1 MNTHARKAINQQYH
15 DGKGELRMPQYSF
28 NVGYGIVYTAN
39 IPTRAMQHV
48 KTNGDSTVAG
58 FELTPAFRQAPSLIV
73 ADIREAGIQT
83 PGHWGDTNEV
93 IPVIH
98 GVAFYLTPQFT
109 NGMAMSAAMKGVNL
123 RTGMPEEE
131 GLTDEPS
138 QSYWATA
145 PAWIDG
151 YVPGHREGV
160 RQFLPLQ
167 EEAEMAFDVAR
178 MVGITP
184 DNPWL
189 DAISAGFYL
198 PRDLRK
204 LSVGSGSYDYLEGL
218 EGVSFGAKGGGYESL
233 RGDGP
238 SEVGMGA
245 GAVMKQR
252 HAEDPTVHATDFITE
267 PFIRVTTRLVWLDW
281 WNQAA
286 EKVGVDPLT
295 VMDLRSL
302 RQQQESYERRL
313 WAQLN
318 IPAETAV
325 DGFAMPK

>member
-1 MNTHARKAINQQYH
+1 M
-15 DGKGELRMPQYSF
+15 QYSLNF
-28 NVGYGIVYTAN
+28 GYGITYTAV

-48 KTNGDSTVAG
+48 KANGEGTVAG
-58 FELTPAFRQAPSLIV
+58 FALTPAFRTAPSLVV
-73 ADIREAGIQT
+73 ADIRAAGIPT

-93 IPVIH
+93 VPIID
-98 GVAFYLTPQFT
+98 GIAFYLTPQFT
-109 NGMAMSAAMKGVNL
+109 GGMAASFAMKGVNL
-123 RTGMPEEE
+123 RTGMPETDN
-131 GLTDEPS
+131 LTDDPS

-151 YVPGHREGV
+151 YVPSHREGV

-167 EEAEMAFDVAR
+167 GKEGMAFDVAR
-178 MVGITP
+178 MVGITQE
-184 DNPWL
+184 NPWL
-189 DAISAGFYL
+189 DAISAAFYL

-204 LSVGSGSYDYLEGL
+204 LRSYDYGGYSDDSFLES
-218 EGVSFGAKGGGYESL
+218 VSYGAGAKGAGNESL
-233 RGDGP
+233 RGLP

-252 HAEDPTVHATDFITE
+252 HPEDPTVKATDFILE
-267 PFIRVTTRLVWLDW
+267 PFIRVTTRLVWHDW

-286 EKVGVDPLT
+286 EKVGVSPLT
-295 VMDLRSL
+295 VMDIRSL
-302 RQQQESYERRL
+302 RDQQTAYERRL
-313 WAQLN
+313 WATLN